1 MSTITTPVTLGP
13 PDDGQTMTLEEFAD
27 AQGQAGYRYELS
39 RGVVTVIEVPNEP
52 HCDIVD
58 EIRYLLDGY
67 RRNHPDIIYRVLHG
81 SEGKIPIE
89 EVESERHPDLLIYKQ
104 RRPPNTSGRGVW
116 SAWIPELVIEVVSPD
131 SADRDY
137 NQKPEEY
144 LQFGVQ
150 EYWIVDDARQ
160 QMTVHQRSDD
170 EWVKTTVSP
179 GAVYTTPLL
188 QGFDFDLQA
197 VFDAIGP

>member
-1 MSTITTPVTLGP
+1 MSTVTTQVTLGP
-13 PDDGQTMTLEEFAD
+13 QNDGQAMTLEEFGD
-27 AQGQAGYRYELS
+27 ARGRAGYRYELS

-58 EIRYLLDGY
+58 EIRFLLDDY
-67 RRNHPDIIYRVLHG
+67 RRTHPDIIYRVLHG

-89 EVESERHPDLLIYKQ
+89 EVESERHPDLLVYKQ
-104 RRPPNTSGRGVW
+104 RRPADSSGRNVW
-116 SAWIPELVIEVVSPD
+116 SVWIPELVIEVVSPD

-150 EYWIVDDARQ
+150 EYWIVDDAKRC
-160 QMTVHQRSDD
+160 MTIHQRS
-170 EWVKTTVSP
+170 EEKWVTSTISP
-179 GAVYTTPLL
+179 GEVHTTPLL
-188 QGFDFDLQA
+188 PEFEFDLRA
-197 VFDAIGP
+197 VFDAIGA